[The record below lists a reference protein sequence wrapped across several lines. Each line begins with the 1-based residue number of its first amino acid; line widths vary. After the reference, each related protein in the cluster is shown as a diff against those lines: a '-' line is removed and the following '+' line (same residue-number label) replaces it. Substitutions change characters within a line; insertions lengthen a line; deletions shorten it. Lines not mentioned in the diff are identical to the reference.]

1 MAKMVG
7 IDLGT
12 TNTVV
17 AVMDGPR
24 PRVLD
29 SREGKPQIRSV
40 VGLKRKRGKKDEAA
54 VEEVLVGDAAV
65 DNWGFAPRDTIVSIK
80 RLMGRG
86 VNDEEVQRVSQWA
99 QFKVVPPSNGTRDSV
114 RVLIGS
120 KEYSPIEV
128 SAMILKKAKEDAEFR
143 LGEPVTHAVITV
155 PAYFSQIQRDAT
167 RKAGLKAGLNV
178 IKVLDEPTAAAIAFG
193 TDSGDGTP
201 KTVLVFDLG
210 GGTFDVS
217 LLMVAGSIFAPLNL
231 EGDMW
236 LGGDNLD
243 QVLVDH
249 ALKYVQDEYGI
260 DGTTDHRFM
269 AELRKAAM
277 AVKERL
283 SASGSAY
290 LVLSSMLK
298 DDDGNLLDVDIEI
311 KRDQYER
318 MILPLVARYRECSC
332 GQANYPEDDRCAKCN
347 KGLSGAVK
355 DGKTIQIVKRTLEE
369 KNQTVDMIDHVLMA
383 GNSTAVPLVQKSIEE
398 MFGKDKVV
406 RKIHPK
412 HSVALGAAIQAA
424 WIGDHIVCHAAD
436 AADASREC
444 GHVNEPSAAKCANCG
459 AKLGLD
465 EAADDAPGGTESI
478 QIEIGGAAR
487 GDERP
492 RRAAGGEVGGIAAM
506 NYGTQSAGDTFNI
519 FVHKGDPY
527 PTDEPKTSI
536 FYTRI
541 PNQRMVSIPIYGGA
555 HLDKASRNERQGQAF
570 AILPRGLPQD
580 TPVRVKLW
588 LDGDGVFGLSVYLEN
603 GVDLDPWIVTGEG
616 DARAIEG
623 IQRID
628 QAIAKNAEAIA
639 PDAMERLEEGRDKVF
654 RKMKDRD
661 FDAAVKQVEALEKD
675 ASNAATEQ
683 QRGGIRQA
691 VENGASYLEFIIHQ
705 YSWVISDPNL
715 IYSLNKL
722 IEDVRDDL
730 GRADEAT
737 LKKRLAAL
745 EAAMERLPETVI
757 VFLTLKGVI
766 LSRIHPYDPATA
778 AALMQEVDSLEEAV
792 KRNDP
797 AIQAKLKSL
806 TDKIQR
812 SIPKPPEGFKCW
824 NCGFST
830 QERFCPKCNSDLW
843 ILGGKIS
850 SSGSFTSK

>member
-40 VGLKRKRGKKDEAA
+40 VGLKRRRGKKDEAA
-54 VEEVLVGDAAV
+54 VEEMLVGDSAL

-86 VNDEEVQRVSQWA
+86 VADDEVQKVSQWA
-99 QFKVVPPSNGTRDSV
+99 QYKVVPPSNGTKDSV
-114 RVLIGS
+114 RVMIGN
-120 KEYSPIEV
+120 KEYSPIDI

-143 LGEPVTHAVITV
+143 LGEPVTHAVVTV

-178 IKVLDEPTAAAIAFG
+178 IKVLEEPTAAAIAFG

-201 KTVLVFDLG
+201 KTVLVYDLG

-217 LLMVAGSIFAPLNL
+217 LLMVAGSIFAPLNI

-249 ALKYVQDEYGI
+249 ALEWVESEYGM
-260 DGTTDHRFM
+260 DGTKDHRFM
-269 AELRKAAM
+269 AELRKAAQS
-277 AVKERL
+277 VKERL
-283 SASGSAY
+283 SASNSAY
-290 LVLSSMLK
+290 LVLSGMLK

-318 MILPLVARYRECSC
+318 MILPLVARYKECSC

-347 KGLSGAVK
+347 AGIGSRPVK
-355 DGKTIQIVKRTLEE
+355 DGKTLQIVHRTLEE
-369 KNQTVDMIDHVLMA
+369 KNQTVDQIDYVLMA
-383 GNSTAVPLVQKSIEE
+383 GNSTAVPLVQKAIEE
-398 MFGKDKVV
+398 MFGRDKVV

-424 WIGDHIVCHAAD
+424 WIGDAIVCVKCD
-436 AADASREC
+436 
-444 GHVNEPSAAKCANCG
+444 HVNEPNVKTCANCS
-459 AKLGLD
+459 ASLGFD
-465 EAADDAPGGTESI
+465 EAAEAPAGSDSI
-478 QIEIGGAAR
+478 QIEIGATEP
-487 GDERP
+487 DRP
-492 RRAAGGEVGGIAAM
+492 RRAPGGEVGGIAAM

-519 FVHKGDPY
+519 FINKGDPY
-527 PTDEPKTSI
+527 PTDDPKTQI

-541 PNQRMVSIPIYGGA
+541 PNQRMVSIPIFGGSN
-555 HLDKASRNERQGQAF
+555 LEKASLNERQGQAF

-588 LDGDGVFGLSVYLEN
+588 LDGDGVFKLDAYLTAP
-603 GVDLDPWIVTGEG
+603 GDLDPWIVTGET

-623 IQRID
+623 LQRVD
-628 QAIAKNAEAIA
+628 EAIA
-639 PDAMERLEEGRDKVF
+639 QNAAEIGMDGLAQIE
-654 RKMKDRD
+654 KDRD
-661 FDAAVKQVEALEKD
+661 RVFGAMKRREFSEAVEEVDKLEKK
-675 ASNAATEQ
+675 AGQLAREQQTGGLRSQLENAA
-683 QRGGIRQA
+683 
-691 VENGASYLEFIIHQ
+691 NYLEFILHQ

-715 IYSLNKL
+715 IYRLNKL
-722 IEDVRDDL
+722 VEDVREDA
-730 GRADEAT
+730 GKADEAV
-737 LKKRLAAL
+737 LQQRLQQLEAAL
-745 EAAMERLPETVI
+745 EKLPETVI
-757 VFLTLKGVI
+757 IFLTLKGVI
-766 LSRIHPYDPATA
+766 LSRIQPYDPATA
-778 AALMQEVDSLEEAV
+778 GMLMQEVDALEDAV
-792 KRNDP
+792 KANSP
-797 AIQAKLKSL
+797 SVAAKLKAL
-806 TDKIQR
+806 TERIER
-812 SIPKPPEGFKCW
+812 SIPTPPEGLKCW
-824 NCGFST
+824 NCGASVKG
-830 QERFCPKCNSDLW
+830 RFCPKCSSDLW

-850 SSGSFTSK
+850 SSGPFKNK